1 MHAVRVVAGRRI
13 KAESQDGLMLLA
25 VVPVAEVDAAGTG
38 VGAHGDLQ

>member
-1 MHAVRVVAGRRI
+1 
-13 KAESQDGLMLLA
+13 MLLA